1 MVADIW
7 LSKVVLDLIEKSS
20 SVITA
25 GETVSLVVESVS
37 YVFTRLY
44 MKTAIIALGG
54 HVQTVGIVHHA
65 ANPNPDVNESPLAD
79 PEARG
84 RGPLVQANS

>member
-1 MVADIW
+1 
-7 LSKVVLDLIEKSS
+7 
-20 SVITA
+20 
-25 GETVSLVVESVS
+25 
-37 YVFTRLY
+37 